1 MEIYLKLSSLPDH
14 LKEEVIDFIDS
25 LKSKLGQANDIVVR
39 KSGLAKGLIKM
50 TDDFDEPL
58 DDFKDYME

>member
-14 LKEEVIDFIDS
+14 LKEEVVDFIDS
-25 LKSKLGQANDIVVR
+25 LKSKLSQANPTAIR

-50 TDDFDEPL
+50 SDDFDEPL
-58 DDFKDYME
+58 DDFEDYME